1 MCWPGLKNIEPT
13 NMQTYIALLRGINV
27 SGQKKIKMVELK
39 ESLESL
45 SFSDVVTYIQSG
57 NIIFKADEKSISK
70 LENKIHEKILT
81 DFGFEVPVL
90 VKTPKEIKHALNNN
104 PFQKKDDKYDPKL
117 FAVVFLKEK
126 PKAENIAKLKTYDY
140 SPEEYVLKDKIIYYY
155 AANGAGNAKM
165 NNNFFENKLKVQATS
180 RNWRTTRKLVEL
192 SQ

>member
-1 MCWPGLKNIEPT
+1 MYWLGLKSIEAN

-27 SGQKKIKMVELK
+27 SGHKKIKMAELK

-57 NIIFKADEKSISK
+57 NIVFKSVDNSTKS
-70 LENKIHEKILT
+70 LQNKIHEKILK

-90 VKTPKEIKHALNNN
+90 IKTPKELKHALDNN
-104 PFQKKDDKYDPKL
+104 PFEKDDTYDPKL

-126 PKAENIAKLKTYDY
+126 PTIENIAKLETYDY
-140 SPEEYVLKDKIIYYY
+140 SPEEYVLDNKIIYYY

-180 RNWRTTRKLVEL
+180 RNWRTTHKLVEL